1 MVMNKKKIPV
11 LRDGKAAL
19 LAFTPAFLMAAAAAY
34 VPVEA
39 GLVMPVLAMLITAV
53 FFGFIVLR
61 QQVERDRH
69 PLSLQATGPDR
80 PGSDRA
86 APLVP
91 RSTRVEA
98 GGPAGVLREL
108 ARAAGDQKIVDEAA
122 LESSGQARPAK
133 PSLTIVPDAQPV
145 QPRFPDPSLLPSMRK
160 PTADEVG
167 RMRLVTQAFE
177 ADRIELH
184 LQPIV
189 SLPQRKIRFYE
200 ALARLRLADGT
211 LLGPSEFLPLLECL
225 GRAPDFDR
233 RVLAL
238 TMTVARHLAARGSEA
253 IVGVNLSAHSIAEPG
268 FLWGLE
274 GLLDRSPEILGR
286 IVLELP
292 QHSWRHL
299 DADQKAAL
307 AALRDKGVLFALDR
321 AADLRFDPRVLADL
335 GIRFMKLPAELMV
348 AAAAQDEGLHA
359 GPELSVWDFASAL
372 RRQGIK
378 LIAERVDRDEMVP
391 VLCSLGAPLAQG
403 FVFAAPRPVKAEVL
417 DGQAPPQPAVLE
429 DMRPL
434 LRRAG

>member
-1 MVMNKKKIPV
+1 MVMNKKRIPV

-19 LAFTPAFLMAAAAAY
+19 LAFTPAFPMAAAGAY
-34 VPVEA
+34 VPMEA
-39 GLVMPVLAMLITAV
+39 GLVLAMFALLIMAV
-53 FFGFIVLR
+53 FFGLIVLR
-61 QQVERDRH
+61 QQVERERAL
-69 PLSLQATGPDR
+69 PSLQAAGPDR
-80 PGSDRA
+80 PGSNPA
-86 APLVP
+86 APLVLGSP
-91 RSTRVEA
+91 KMKT

-108 ARAAGDQKIVDEAA
+108 ARAAGDRDVADA
-122 LESSGQARPAK
+122 SGSPRQARPARS
-133 PSLTIVPDAQPV
+133 SLTAVPPV
-145 QPRFPDPSLLPSMRK
+145 RPRFPDPSLLPSMRN
-160 PTADEVG
+160 PTADEVS
-167 RMRLVTQAFE
+167 RIRLVTQAFE

-189 SLPQRKIRFYE
+189 SLPQRRISFYE

-211 LLGPSEFLPLLECL
+211 LLGPSEFLPLLEGL
-225 GRAPDFDR
+225 GRATEFDR

-238 TMTVARHLAARGSEA
+238 AMTVARHLAARGSEA

-268 FLWGLE
+268 FLRSLERLLE
-274 GLLDRSPEILGR
+274 GSPELLGR

-299 DADQKAAL
+299 DADRKTAL
-307 AALRDKGVLFALDR
+307 AALRDKGVPFALDR
-321 AADLRFDPRVLADL
+321 AADLRFDPGALADL

>member
-1 MVMNKKKIPV
+1 MAMNKKKIPV
-11 LRDGKAAL
+11 LHDGKAAL
-19 LAFTPAFLMAAAAAY
+19 LAFTPALLTAAAAAY
-34 VPVEA
+34 VPMGA
-39 GLVMPVLAMLITAV
+39 GLVMPVFALLITAV
-53 FFGFIVLR
+53 FTGLIVLWQQAERNR
-61 QQVERDRH
+61 QL
-69 PLSLQATGPDR
+69 LSLQATDPAQ
-80 PGSDRA
+80 PGSA
-86 APLVP
+86 KSHA
-91 RSTRVEA
+91 S
-98 GGPAGVLREL
+98 GPAGVLREL
-108 ARAAGDQKIVDEAA
+108 ARAAGDQTIAA
-122 LESSGQARPAK
+122 GSSGQVRPAR
-133 PSLTIVPDAQPV
+133 PSLTVVPDAQPV
-145 QPRFPDPSLLPSMRK
+145 QPRFPDPSLLPSVRK
-160 PTADEVG
+160 PTADDVS

-211 LLGPSEFLPLLECL
+211 LLGPSEFLPLLECF
-225 GRAPDFDR
+225 GRAPEFDR

-238 TMTVARHLAARGSEA
+238 TMTVARHLVARGSEA

-268 FLWGLE
+268 FLWSLE
-274 GLLDRSPEILGR
+274 GLLEASPELLGR

-299 DADQKAAL
+299 DADQKTAL
-307 AALRDKGVLFALDR
+307 AALRDKGVPFALDR

-335 GIRFMKLPAELMV
+335 GLRFMKLPAELLV
-348 AAAAQDEGLHA
+348 AAAAQDEGLHD

-391 VLCSLGAPLAQG
+391 VLCDLGAPLAQG
-403 FVFAAPRPVKAEVL
+403 FAFAAPRPVKAEVL
-417 DGQAPPQPAVLE
+417 GEQAPPQPAVLD
-429 DMRPL
+429 DMQPL

>member
-1 MVMNKKKIPV
+1 MVANKKKIPV

-19 LAFTPAFLMAAAAAY
+19 LAFTPAFLTAAAAACM
-34 VPVEA
+34 PMEA
-39 GLVMPVLAMLITAV
+39 GLVMPVLALLIMAV
-53 FFGFIVLR
+53 FFGLAVLW
-61 QQVERDRH
+61 QQAERNRH
-69 PLSLQATGPDR
+69 LLSLQATGQDL
-80 PGSDRA
+80 A
-86 APLVP
+86 APLVLRP
-91 RSTRVEA
+91 ARGDA

-108 ARAAGDQKIVDEAA
+108 ARAAGDQDTAEGAA
-122 LESSGQARPAK
+122 PGRAVRHAK
-133 PSLTIVPDAQPV
+133 PSLMLVPDVTPV

-160 PTADEVG
+160 PAADESS
-167 RMRLVTQAFE
+167 RLRLAAQAFE
-177 ADRIELH
+177 ADCIELH

-200 ALARLRLADGT
+200 ALARLRLEDGT
-211 LLGPSEFLPLLECL
+211 LLGPTEFLPLIEGL
-225 GRAPDFDR
+225 GRAPEFDR

-238 TMTVARHLAARGSEA
+238 AMAVARHLAARDSEA

-268 FLWGLE
+268 FLWSLE
-274 GLLDRSPEILGR
+274 GLLEGAPEILGR

-307 AALRDKGVLFALDR
+307 AVLRDKGVPLALDR
-321 AADLRFDPRVLADL
+321 AADLRFDPRALADL
-335 GIRFMKLPAELMV
+335 GIRFMKLPAELLV
-348 AAAAQDEGLHA
+348 AAAARDEGLHA

-378 LIAERVDRDEMVP
+378 LIAERVDGDEMVP
-391 VLCSLGAPLAQG
+391 VLCNLGAPLAQG

-417 DGQAPPQPAVLE
+417 GRQALPQPAVPE